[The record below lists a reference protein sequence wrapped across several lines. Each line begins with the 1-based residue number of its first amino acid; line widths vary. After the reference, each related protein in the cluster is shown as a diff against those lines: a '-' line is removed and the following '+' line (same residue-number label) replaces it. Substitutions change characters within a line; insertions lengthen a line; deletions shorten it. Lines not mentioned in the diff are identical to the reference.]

1 MKPKSDEGEML
12 KLRTE
17 ELILKTEELKQTS
30 NSLLESNNALEVK
43 TEELANAHAHLFE
56 SNHQLASINKELSAT
71 NKMFADTNK
80 RFAQLN
86 EKLSET
92 SKELARV
99 NKKLALANEQSK
111 SKEEA
116 TREFINIT
124 SHELRTPTQSILGY
138 SELLQILFEE
148 EEAEKEEEQRI
159 AETKNSSI
167 SSTAKEREDQKKKAL
182 EAILKNVTRLDMLQ
196 KDILDITKI
205 ESNKLILNKERFSL
219 TEKIRGV
226 IADIITNQMRKD
238 ASYDNKNIKIKFES
252 KGKGTENDIFV
263 EADKLRIYQVIS
275 NLLKNAIKFVG
286 AGGIITVT
294 ADVSTTKEESKIR
307 GERGLVEEEEEE
319 EEVVQ
324 VKVKDTG
331 TGIAANVLPRLFTK
345 FATNSS
351 EGIGLGL
358 YISKNIVEA
367 HGGRIWAENNPD
379 GKGATFSFN
388 MPCFSN
394 D

>member
-1 MKPKSDEGEML
+1 MKPKSEEGEML

-99 NKKLALANEQSK
+99 NKKLALANEQTK

-116 TREFINIT
+116 TRDFFNIA

-148 EEAEKEEEQRI
+148 EEAEREEEQRI

-167 SSTAKEREDQKKKAL
+167 SSTAKEREDQKKRAL
-182 EAILKNVTRLDMLQ
+182 EAILKNVTRLNMLQ

-219 TEKIRGV
+219 TENIRGV
-226 IADIITNQMRKD
+226 IADIITNQD
-238 ASYDNKNIKIKFES
+238 ASNDNENIKIKFES

-275 NLLKNAIKFVG
+275 NLLQNAIKFVS

-307 GERGLVEEEEEE
+307 GGRGLEEEEG
-319 EEVVQ
+319 EEVVL
-324 VKVKDTG
+324 VKVKDPG
-331 TGIAANVLPRLFTK
+331 TGIAANILPRLFTK
-345 FATNSS
+345 FATSSS